1 MRRFWMLIGTLML
14 GVGLAQT
21 PPVAD
26 LSQDARLQKPITV
39 WLRIETLPD
48 ALKAIQKQVGVP
60 LVCPDRFRNE
70 KVAIFVEN
78 RPAHEVLTM
87 LAKLFRMR
95 WEVYEDGYRIERPSE
110 ETELEEEATRLAQ
123 EAKRKGVEAY
133 IETARRVL
141 AMTPEQ
147 RKQRIGAIQKELEK
161 QQGRASE
168 AALRSEFGHLSALE
182 SSVEETSLL
191 FALLGIVPQAHISRL
206 LKGEVLTYSTHPSA
220 GVNAIPPA
228 VGQWYETQR
237 KAQLEKPSTEEQ
249 EWYREY
255 LRNRKILRFSVGYRL
270 SSVSNE
276 ILCQLGVEKE
286 QTIQPALPRCE
297 HRLFQTT
304 VSLDEIVSDRSRLT
318 REWNQWS
325 ESSESLRAWLQRL
338 KPLPNRTP
346 RPPDWQPFQEQRYM
360 RNFVMPTQRLEL
372 LAWQYGLP
380 IVADAYR
387 LGLEVLIDTSTP
399 LAAIQSL
406 QNTHWMRRE
415 GDYLLVRRKRYW
427 EWRAVEPPEA
437 PIRELEAK
445 FQKEGTLTIDDYA
458 RFVAALDEKPY
469 QWLLENRVFRGFSM
483 LAVHFPVEPLSNLP
497 LLRFWATLTPAQRQ
511 AVLAGEFLPLRTLTL
526 PQRKA
531 FEHALEPLFPHP
543 NRLLDPPSECRFTTF
558 RWIFP
563 VWDLEDT
570 KAAVPAESGFGLLG
584 APKKLRRTAL
594 FTDSSRGTP
603 MLIFSEDRGSDEL
616 DTAQFLEEGETLL
629 RKENAIATVY
639 GFRFFM
645 APGMEQTY
653 EFGYFVPLKETPQNG
668 SK

>member
-1 MRRFWMLIGTLML
+1 M
-14 GVGLAQT
+14 
-21 PPVAD
+21 
-26 LSQDARLQKPITV
+26 
-39 WLRIETLPD
+39 
-48 ALKAIQKQVGVP
+48 
-60 LVCPDRFRNE
+60 
-70 KVAIFVEN
+70 
-78 RPAHEVLTM
+78 
-87 LAKLFRMR
+87 
-95 WEVYEDGYRIERPSE
+95 
-110 ETELEEEATRLAQ
+110 
-123 EAKRKGVEAY
+123 
-133 IETARRVL
+133 
-141 AMTPEQ
+141 
-147 RKQRIGAIQKELEK
+147 
-161 QQGRASE
+161 
-168 AALRSEFGHLSALE
+168 
-182 SSVEETSLL
+182 EETSLL

-469 QWLLENRVFRGFSM
+469 QWLLESSFSYGLYT
-483 LAVHFPVEPLSNLP
+483 LAVRFPTEPLGNLP

-616 DTAQFLEEGETLL
+616 DTAQFLEEGETFKPRLL
-629 RKENAIATVY
+629 MILSSGGSEAPARLLAGAGINIYDEEGRLLYVNKAQAELVGFDRGEMVGRKAVSLIL
-639 GFRFFM
+639 
-645 APGMEQTY
+645 PGEAGVLSSHMEKRRLGISSTY
-653 EFGYFVPLKETPQNG
+653 ELSLTRKGGGRVRALAAGRPLLDEKEWKHPLQPSAHPVPFPLHARWRAPAGFQTGPWSG
-668 SK
+668 CRRLRLSDPHHR